1 MMPAMSASKRLR
13 IFALLAGCGGGGG
26 GTTGGTTGTG
36 ETTGGGMSFPG
47 STSAPTS
54 GAPTSGEVTGAS
66 GTSSTGAMST
76 ATSGADTTG
85 GTGTDTG
92 SAGTSGSTSA
102 ETGESSSTSAGES
115 STGAGESSE
124 TSESTGGSTAGES
137 GESTGGGVCGDGI
150 VDPGEECDDLDMDD
164 DDECSNA
171 CVLAT
176 CEDGEK
182 NGDEV
187 GVDCGG
193 SCQPCQFVLLLGG
206 NAGHMVGGMSDGL
219 GWTTTDIAAPT
230 VDGLDVGITTTGR
243 GIGVFRYTKQGD
255 PKDQQLQYVT
265 WTGGVWSAPQQ
276 VGVATTRAAPTLDRA
291 GTGAHVVFHGENFQF
306 YYAAFDGMGWAPAA
320 EMVGSFGPGPGGVA
334 TLGIEAMFVFHDG
347 AQSNHLTGRR
357 RNANWLAGQTI
368 DLETQAFDR
377 QPAVATLGTSSAIA
391 VHALNNGGQLRWSI
405 FKNGGWSG
413 PLAIAGAQTS
423 AAPALVG
430 LGADAAALA
439 FRGGD
444 GLLYVTTWDGQWS
457 APAPVA
463 EPNAAIFGP
472 PALARGIGAADLE
485 VVYVEAGSKVVRH
498 IRRISGQ
505 WSAPK
510 QVGNTTV
517 ERVAIASG
525 P

>member
-1 MMPAMSASKRLR
+1 M
-13 IFALLAGCGGGGG
+13 
-26 GTTGGTTGTG
+26 G
-36 ETTGGGMSFPG
+36 ETG
-47 STSAPTS
+47 
-54 GAPTSGEVTGAS
+54 
-66 GTSSTGAMST
+66 
-76 ATSGADTTG
+76 
-85 GTGTDTG
+85 
-92 SAGTSGSTSA
+92 
-102 ETGESSSTSAGES
+102 ETGESTSEA
-115 STGAGESSE
+115 
-124 TSESTGGSTAGES
+124 SEST
-137 GESTGGGVCGDGI
+137 GGVCGDGN
-150 VDPGEECDDLDMDD
+150 VDPGEQCDDGDGDD

-171 CVLAT
+171 CVAAT
-176 CEDGEK
+176 CEDGFK

-193 SCQPCQFVLLLGG
+193 KCQACQFVLLLGG
-206 NAGHMVGGMSDGL
+206 NAGHMVGGISDGL
-219 GWTTTDIAAPT
+219 GWTTSDIAAPT
-230 VDGLDVGITTTGR
+230 VDGLDVGITTNGR
-243 GIGVFRYTKQGD
+243 GIGVFRYTKMGD

-265 WTGGVWSAPQQ
+265 WTNGVWSAPQQ

-291 GTGAHVVFHGENFQF
+291 GTGAHVVFHGEDFQF
-306 YYAAFDGMGWAPAA
+306 YYAAFDGMGWVPAA
-320 EMVGSFGPGPGGVA
+320 QMVGSFGPGPGGVA

-357 RNANWLAGQTI
+357 RNANWLGGQAI
-368 DLETQAFDR
+368 DLDTQAFDR

-391 VHALNNGGQLRWSI
+391 VHALNNGGQLRWSVY
-405 FKNGGWSG
+405 KSGGWSA

-430 LGADAAALA
+430 LGADAAGLA
-439 FRGGD
+439 FRGND
-444 GLLYVTTWDGQWS
+444 GLLYVTTFDGQWQ

-485 VVYVEAGSKVVRH
+485 VVYVEAGSKLVRH
-498 IRRISGQ
+498 VRRISGQ

-510 QVGNTTV
+510 QVGNTTL